1 MEGIEQND
9 IVYDF
14 MTETPWYNEPPEMVE
29 WFNHYI
35 HRRYGFQN
43 KLLEQAWQLLRISV
57 YCDPIGI
64 RNHGRYV
71 ITSVPQPG
79 LHSQLHYNPQNV
91 TESLKLFAKFINNYN
106 ATLFLSSE
114 TFVYDLVD
122 LSRQVLQ
129 LIFDYYYQ
137 KLDQEII
144 KNNFKQCEQLM
155 AKMTYILELMEKI
168 LQSSQHWLLYNWI
181 HDARAL
187 GADKMV
193 SKLRLIIRIIR
204 IIIF

>member
-14 MTETPWYNEPPEMVE
+14 MTETQWHNEPPEME
-29 WFNHYI
+29 KWFNHYI
-35 HRRYGFQN
+35 HRRYGFQHDS
-43 KLLEQAWQLLRISV
+43 LEQAWQLLRISV
-57 YCDPIGI
+57 YYDPIGI

-79 LHSQLHYNPQNV
+79 LHSQLHYDPHNA
-91 TESLKLFAKFINNYN
+91 TEALKLFAKFINNQN
-106 ATLFLSSE
+106 GTLFLSSE

-122 LSRQVLQ
+122 LSRQTLQ

-144 KNNFKQCEQLM
+144 KNNFKQCNHLM
-155 AKMTYILELMEKI
+155 VKMTYILELMENI

-187 GADKMV
+187 GIDEKV
-193 SKLRLIIRIIR
+193 IKYNLIY
-204 IIIF
+204 